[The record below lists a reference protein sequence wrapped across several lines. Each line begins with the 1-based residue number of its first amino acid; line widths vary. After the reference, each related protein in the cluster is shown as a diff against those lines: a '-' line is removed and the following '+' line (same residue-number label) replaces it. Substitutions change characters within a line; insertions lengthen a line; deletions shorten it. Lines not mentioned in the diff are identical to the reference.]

1 MARWHFKAG
10 QQVGGIFIQAL
21 EKSKE
26 MLQNWMST
34 DLVPQLQ
41 NIATNLLSGLWN
53 VFMVSKRCHYWFNHC
68 HLLSIQ

>member
-21 EKSKE
+21 EKSKKCFKIDVNRFGSSITKYCNQFTFRFVE
-26 MLQNWMST
+26 C
-34 DLVPQLQ
+34 
-41 NIATNLLSGLWN
+41 IYGL
-53 VFMVSKRCHYWFNHC
+53 KRCHYWFTHC